1 MQRLTYISFASSSD
15 GNAGLVTDGKT
26 HLLLDAG
33 ISARRITSSLGSLG
47 LKAGDLQGVL
57 LTHFHSD
64 HTKGL
69 ENLLKKTPL
78 PVYAPGR
85 AFRALRPFTIGSVEI
100 TAFHTPHDSYPSC
113 GFRFAAGGDTL
124 GFATDLGHVT
134 QEVEETLA
142 GVRRLVL
149 ESNYDR
155 DMLFE
160 GPYPHSLKLRID
172 SANGHLS
179 NEACGAFLARMVE
192 KGLESAALA
201 HLSRTNNTYEK
212 ALEASARVLEG
223 SGAHLCVLRRD
234 EVTEIC

>member
-1 MQRLTYISFASSSD
+1 MLTYISFASSSD
-15 GNAGLVTDGKT
+15 GNAGLVTDGTT

-33 ISARRITSSLGSLG
+33 ISAKRITASLKSLG
-47 LKAGDLQGVL
+47 LEAGALQGVL

-78 PVYAPGR
+78 PVYSPGKG
-85 AFRALRPFTIGSVEI
+85 FKALRPFMIGGITI
-100 TAFHTPHDSYPSC
+100 TAFHTPHDAYPSC
-113 GFRFAAGGDTL
+113 GFRFEAGEDTL

-134 QEVEETLA
+134 EEVEATLK
-142 GVRRLVL
+142 GVRRLVI

-155 DMLFE
+155 DMLMN
-160 GPYPHSLKLRID
+160 GPYPYSLKVRID
-172 SANGHLS
+172 SPSGHLS
-179 NEACGAFLARMVE
+179 NEDCGVFLARMADN
-192 KGLESAALA
+192 GLERAALA

-212 ALEASARVLEG
+212 ALDVSEKALMGKNVRLSVLQ
-223 SGAHLCVLRRD
+223 RD